1 MKQVI
6 GNLLKKLLGTK
17 VNGDIIDKVA
27 GVLDEYKFTAEEV
40 EAAELTYERELTER
54 LKADMGS
61 DNWLAK
67 SIRPLGFAAWTALM
81 LFIVLVDGNI
91 GTYKINQAYLPLI
104 ESVYITYLGFYVGSR
119 GMEKAIRM
127 WKNDQKKG

>member
-1 MKQVI
+1 MKQVL

-67 SIRPLGFAAWTALM
+67 SIRPLGFAAWTLLM
-81 LFIVLVDGNI
+81 LFIILVDGNI
-91 GTYKINQAYLPLI
+91 GTYQINPAYLPLI